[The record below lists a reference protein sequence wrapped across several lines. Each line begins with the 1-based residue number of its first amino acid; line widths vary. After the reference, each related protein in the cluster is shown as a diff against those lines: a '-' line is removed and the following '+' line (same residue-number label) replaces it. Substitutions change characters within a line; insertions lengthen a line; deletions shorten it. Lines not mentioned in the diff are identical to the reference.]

1 MRRRLPHATP
11 NRLHSDERGA
21 ILPMMAIML
30 IVLMGAA
37 AMAVDLGWLF
47 WQSIEIQHGADAGA
61 LAGVVYEPNLR
72 TEAHAEGIAAAAEN
86 GYDNADPDTTVVVL
100 DFVDDP
106 TAVENENQLRVT
118 VTHSVQTFFMKVFG
132 LGSVDI
138 KRTAVSQYVLPIA
151 RPTSAPRSRC
161 RSRLA
166 CVGRRAEGARAA
178 NAARARLD
186 G

>member
-1 MRRRLPHATP
+1 
-11 NRLHSDERGA
+11 
-21 ILPMMAIML
+21 MMAIML
-30 IVLMGAA
+30 VILMGAA

-72 TEAHAEGIAAAAEN
+72 TEAHAEGIATAAEN
-86 GYDNADPDTTVVVL
+86 GYDNGDPATTVVVL

-132 LGSVDI
+132 LDSVDI
-138 KRTAVSQYVLPIA
+138 KRTIEPGRLPVDRGLPTGDVLTRSSDPKKTPPVWGQV
-151 RPTSAPRSRC
+151 RPSDHR
-161 RSRLA
+161 
-166 CVGRRAEGARAA
+166 
-178 NAARARLD
+178 
-186 G
+186 